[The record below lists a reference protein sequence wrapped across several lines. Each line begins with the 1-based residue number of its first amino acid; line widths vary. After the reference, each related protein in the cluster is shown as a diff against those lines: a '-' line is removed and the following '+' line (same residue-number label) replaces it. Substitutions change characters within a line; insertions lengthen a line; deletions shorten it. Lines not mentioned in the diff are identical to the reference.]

1 MKRLCYIS
9 KVEDKILVKVAKLN
23 KNLNIMIDSRQ
34 MRASIRDHL
43 DMKEIHVQI
52 ILVDE
57 KVKIFNFSL
66 KEFILFEI
74 NIQLCIL

>member
-1 MKRLCYIS
+1 MKKSCYVS
-9 KVEDKILVKVAKLN
+9 KVVDKMLIKIAKFN

-43 DMKEIHVQI
+43 DMREVHVQI

-57 KVKIFNFSL
+57 KVKIFNF
-66 KEFILFEI
+66 
-74 NIQLCIL
+74 